1 MPKTNETKSK
11 TTMEQEVLDQ
21 QMMEAPVEGLENV
34 STDGSAEVAAT
45 VHKKPTLN
53 FTDMVSEGVME
64 LKQELVEALVSANLN
79 NIDEVRKFSKN
90 KLAETTG
97 LSKAAVRSIFTAIEQ
112 FDTDYVYEITE
123 DQIFINPREEGVEE
137 TQEEIMADQNQESE
151 VQIESQ
157 ESGVE
162 SDTKSE
168 MVEKDTNEHVSESEA
183 KPESKSESKSEEVK
197 EQVDRELPPIE
208 VTPDYKC
215 PTRYLVNARYD
226 IPHKKMFVGW
236 DFFKDFNPKLERYF
250 VGLSEF
256 SLRKWFRQVPAPD
269 GSISYKDIS
278 LGDKR
283 WRWWGLKEELEEQYL
298 SVADFFNERCTVQ
311 RNTTTLEWEDD
322 VAVRIKSRS
331 SEDTYKIS
339 SSVDEEKLAA
349 FKQLP
354 KGGNK
359 EKVIAPSLGNPNST
373 SKKSK
378 EEAEVLGAKLYFAFC
393 DDKRDGKL
401 KKDIDVV
408 RWMRMKADNYDLSL
422 DEVRTLLKRNGL
434 KIM

>member
-34 STDGSAEVAAT
+34 SADGSLALTAEVIKNVANQKMDDVFEECESLGDITLGEFIDMSNNKIKQLTGWDKDTIRGYKTAA
-45 VHKKPTLN
+45 
-53 FTDMVSEGVME
+53 
-64 LKQELVEALVSANLN
+64 
-79 NIDEVRKFSKN
+79 KN
-90 KLAETTG
+90 E
-97 LSKAAVRSIFTAIEQ
+97 
-112 FDTDYVYEITE
+112 
-123 DQIFINPREEGVEE
+123 INPQKEEEVEE
-137 TQEEIMADQNQESE
+137 TQEETDMADQNQESE

-157 ESGVE
+157 ES
-162 SDTKSE
+162 E
-168 MVEKDTNEHVSESEA
+168 MVEKDTNEQVSETKSEP
-183 KPESKSESKSEEVK
+183 KLESKSEEVK
-197 EQVDRELPPIE
+197 EVDRELPPIE
-208 VTPDYKC
+208 VTAEYKC
-215 PTRYLVNARYD
+215 PARYLVNARYD

-269 GSISYKDIS
+269 GSTSYKDIT

-283 WRWWGLKEELEEQYL
+283 WRWWGLKEKLEEQYL
-298 SVADFFNERCTVQ
+298 SVSDFFNERCTIQ

-331 SEDTYKIS
+331 TEDAYKIS
-339 SSVDEEKLAA
+339 SSIDKEKLAA
-349 FKQLP
+349 LQLP
-354 KGGNK
+354 KGNK

-373 SKKSK
+373 HRKSK

-408 RWMRMKADNYDLSL
+408 RWMRMKADNYDISL

>member
-1 MPKTNETKSK
+1 
-11 TTMEQEVLDQ
+11 MEQEVLDQ
-21 QMMEAPVEGLENV
+21 QLKEAPVEGLENV

-64 LKQELVEALVSANLN
+64 LKQELIEALVSTNLN

-123 DQIFINPREEGVEE
+123 DQIFINPREEMEE
-137 TQEEIMADQNQESE
+137 TDMADQNQKSE
-151 VQIESQ
+151 VQVESQ

-168 MVEKDTNEHVSESEA
+168 MVEKDTNEHVSED

-256 SLRKWFRQVPAPD
+256 SLRKWFRQVAAPD
-269 GSISYKDIS
+269 GSTSYKDIS

-298 SVADFFNERCTVQ
+298 SVADFFNERCSVQ

-331 SEDTYKIS
+331 TEDTYRIS
-339 SSVDEEKLAA
+339 TAVDEESKVA

-359 EKVIAPSLGNPNST
+359 EKVIAPSLGNSNST